1 MVAESEPA
9 GEDPPSPNRDWL
21 CYDEYDYLD
30 DKYHCFMYEAAAAV
44 AGGDPPSPK
53 GDPHPLLDWED
64 PLFGWLPFAAGRNSG
79 SS

>member
-1 MVAESEPA
+1 MRQLERILPVPA
-9 GEDPPSPNRDWL
+9 GIGFTTANMT
-21 CYDEYDYLD
+21 LD
-30 DKYHCFMYEAAAAV
+30 DKYHCFMYEATAAV